1 MSTIKNKDL
10 LEKADLALSDL
21 TSGGLLVPQQA
32 ATFLRITIKQA
43 RVLPMISVQTMSGPT
58 AEIDKLYFP
67 NRILHA
73 AQPQVALSSAQ
84 RSKPTLGKVTL
95 QTHLFKAEIR
105 LGNEVLEDQIERGG
119 LVNTVMETASSAI
132 ARDMDEIVIQ
142 GDTASADADLAE
154 LDGIVKQATSN
165 VVAAGGVSLDKNT
178 LRDMQKTMPSEFM
191 DRSRMLYLVSNQAE
205 IDYRDSIAN
214 RSDTSGTQALGAFAD
229 TLNNINYNGMK
240 VIDVPLFPE
249 NLGVSNDESYALLL
263 DPKNIVLGFQRKIT
277 METDKDISA
286 GELIIVTSVRFD
298 VKYAHEPAVVKA
310 TGIKVG

>member
-1 MSTIKNKDL
+1 MATLQNKAL

-21 TSGGLLVPQQA
+21 TSGGLLVAQQA
-32 ATFLRITIKQA
+32 ANFLRITIKQA
-43 RVLPMISVQTMSGPT
+43 KVLPLISVQTMSGPT

-67 NRILHA
+67 TRILHA
-73 AQPQVALSSAQ
+73 AKPQVALSSNQ
-84 RSKPTLGKVTL
+84 RAKPTLGKVTL
-95 QTHLFKAEIR
+95 TTHLFKAEIR

-119 LVNTVMETASSAI
+119 LVNTVMETASGAV

-142 GDTASADADLAE
+142 GDTTSADPDLAE
-154 LDGIVKQATSN
+154 LDGIVKQAASN

-205 IDYRDSIAN
+205 IDYRDSVAN
-214 RSDTSGTQALGAFAD
+214 RATDVGDQALGAYAAS
-229 TLNNINYNGMK
+229 LNNINYNGMK
-240 VIDVPLFPE
+240 VIDVPMFPE
-249 NLGVSNDESYALLL
+249 NLGSGNDESYALLL

-277 METDKDISA
+277 METDKDITAS
-286 GELIIVTSVRFD
+286 ELIIVTSVRFD